1 MRNNMCIDKDVLTKV
16 CGVNRS
22 NIKLMRHE
30 LRDKTNYDCKSRYVD
45 CKDNSKHEY
54 LKKYCVPE
62 CPEYYDYLEGH
73 DICSKCDKVI
83 LSSDWESIARAS
95 NDMSSCIFSNC
106 SNHSLCSIPCSI
118 PCSPSDSSSRS
129 LTDSDSSWS
138 SSKYS
143 SSKYSYYPYC
153 SDYISSCKSQKS
165 QRPQRPHRP
174 NRPYCVDCAKKSD
187 TDHSDFSEYPSLYMK
202 YTDDMSDTCKYVERL
217 RKLYELSID
226 TDCNGGCNC
235 SESECHHV
243 LLGSEF
249 SDIASLLDRQKDQK
263 SFNDIVRE
271 WMSNID
277 TNKNYPVL
285 DLTSIIR
292 YLLIYVVFYFLTS

>member
-22 NIKLMRHE
+22 NIKLMRRG
-30 LRDKTNYDCKSRYVD
+30 LRDKTNYDCKNRYVD

-95 NDMSSCIFSNC
+95 NDMSSCVFSNC
-106 SNHSLCSIPCSI
+106 SNHSLCSIPN
-118 PCSPSDSSSRS
+118 SPPSS
-129 LTDSDSSWS
+129 LTDSDSNWS

-143 SSKYSYYPYC
+143 SSKYSYYPYY
-153 SDYISSCKSQKS
+153 SDYTSSCKPQRLRRP

-174 NRPYCVDCAKKSD
+174 NRPCCVDCAKNSD
-187 TDHSDFSEYPSLYMK
+187 DGYSEYPSLYMK
-202 YTDDMSDTCKYVERL
+202 YTDDMSDTCRYVERL

-226 TDCNGGCNC
+226 TDNNGGCNC

-263 SFNDIVRE
+263 SFNDIFRE
-271 WMSNID
+271 WMSDND
-277 TNKNYPVL
+277 TNKNYPAL